1 MDREI
6 IANIKGL
13 AIDMINEAG
22 SGHPGIAL
30 GAAPILYTLYS
41 KHLNISTS
49 DSKWLNR
56 DRFVMSAGHGSAL
69 LYATLFYAGY
79 DLLIDDLKC
88 FRKLDSR
95 TPGHPEYGKTDG
107 VDASTGVLGQGF
119 ATAVGMALAEKML
132 EAKYIIPSSSRI
144 ERDRSLINYNIYCL
158 CSDGD
163 MMEGVTNEAA
173 SLAGNLNLDNL
184 IVLYDSNNVTLDGDT
199 SITFTEKVLD
209 KFKAMG
215 WYTDIVKNGNDI
227 SAIDKAIDKA
237 KGSGMPSII
246 EIKTIL
252 GDGSLLAG
260 SKEVHGKV
268 LEEKDVEQLKQKLG
282 LPQEKFYVNDEA
294 VKDFRKKLL
303 DRSSY
308 KYEEWSHNYKIYVDE
323 ILKGDRRKIDYLFK
337 NEVNIDLLRLYWDL
351 DLNAKNELRKSNQMV
366 IDKISSVLP
375 NFVGGSAD
383 VSSSTYATISKSI
396 AVTDGRYNGK
406 NICFGTREYAMG
418 SILNGLALSGFR
430 PFGATFLA
438 FSDLVKPAIRMSA
451 LMKLPVTYI
460 FTHDSISIGADG
472 PTHQPVE
479 QLAMLRATP
488 NLNVYRPC
496 DVKELIG
503 CWNIILNTNDA
514 PSALV
519 VSKQQTAILPT
530 TDAGMCGRGAY
541 IVRREEKLHGI
552 IIATGTD
559 VHMAIVLANDL
570 YNKYKLDL
578 RVVSMPCME
587 IYNMQPQGYKDLLL
601 PKGYRIFVL
610 ESGSS
615 FGWHQFVYDN
625 SYLLTIDEYGTSASK
640 GEVEKKLGHDF
651 VSLRAK
657 ILDKFTKKWNIFHF
671 F

>member
-1 MDREI
+1 MDKEI
-6 IANIKGL
+6 IANIKAL
-13 AIDMINEAG
+13 AVDMISEAG

-56 DRFVMSAGHGSAL
+56 DRFVLSAGHGSAL

-79 DLLIDDLKC
+79 DLLIEDLKK
-88 FRKLDSR
+88 FRRLNSR
-95 TPGHPEYGKTDG
+95 TPGHPEYGRTDG
-107 VDASTGVLGQGF
+107 VDATTGPLGQGF
-119 ATAVGMALAEKML
+119 GMAVGMALAEKML
-132 EAKYIIPSSSRI
+132 ETKYIIPSSSRI
-144 ERDRSLINYNIYCL
+144 ERDRSLINYKVYCL

-163 MMEGVTNEAA
+163 IMEGVTSEAA
-173 SLAGNLNLDNL
+173 SIAGNLNLDNL
-184 IVLYDSNNVTLDGDT
+184 IVLYDSNNISLDGDT
-199 SITFTEKVLD
+199 SNTFTEKVLD

-215 WYTDIVKNGNDI
+215 WYTDIVKNGNDV
-227 SAIDKAIDKA
+227 ALIDKAIDKA
-237 KGSGMPSII
+237 KSSGMPSII
-246 EIKTIL
+246 EIKTVI

-260 SKEVHGKV
+260 SCDVHGKP
-268 LEEKDVEQLKQKLG
+268 LEEKDIEQLKQKLG

-294 VKDFRKKLL
+294 LKDFRKKLL

-351 DLNAKNELRKSNQMV
+351 DLNAKVELRKSNQMV
-366 IDKISSVLP
+366 IDKISTVLP
-375 NFVGGSAD
+375 SFVGGSAD
-383 VSSSTYATISKSI
+383 LAHSTLTTITKSPFVI
-396 AVTDGRYNGK
+396 DGRYKGK
-406 NICFGTREYAMG
+406 NISFGVRESAMG
-418 SILNGLALSGFR
+418 AILNGLALCGFR
-430 PFGATFLA
+430 PFGSTFLA
-438 FSDLVKPAIRMSA
+438 FSDYLKPEIRMSA

-460 FTHDSISIGADG
+460 FTHDSIGVGQDG
-472 PTHQPVE
+472 PTHQPIE
-479 QLAMLRATP
+479 QLASLRSTP
-488 NLNVYRPC
+488 NLNVFRPC

-503 CWNIILNTNDA
+503 CWNIILNTSDA

-519 VSKQQTAILPT
+519 ISRQPCSIIPT

-559 VHMAIVLANDL
+559 VSMALVLANDL

-587 IYNMQPQGYKDLLL
+587 LYNMQPKQYKDLLL
-601 PKGYRIFVL
+601 PKGYRTFVL
-610 ESGSS
+610 EAGSS

-625 SYLLTIDEYGTSASK
+625 SYLLTIDQFGTSAPK
-640 GEVEKKLGHDF
+640 GDVEKELKYDF
-651 VSLRAK
+651 VSLRTR
-657 ILDKFTKKWNIFHF
+657 ILEKFTKK
-671 F
+671 

>member
-41 KHLNISTS
+41 KHLNVSTS
-49 DSKWLNR
+49 DSKWINR

-79 DLLIDDLKC
+79 DLLIDDLKN
-88 FRKLDSR
+88 FRQLDSR

-132 EAKYIIPSSSRI
+132 ETKHIIPSSSRI
-144 ERDRSLINYNIYCL
+144 EKDRSLINYKVYCL

-163 MMEGVTNEAA
+163 MMEGITNETA
-173 SLAGNLNLDNL
+173 SFAGNLNLDNL
-184 IVLYDSNNVTLDGDT
+184 IVLYDSNNTTLDGDT

-215 WYTDIVKNGNDI
+215 WYTDIIKNGNDI

-237 KGSGMPSII
+237 KESGMPSII

-268 LEEKDVEQLKQKLG
+268 LEEKDIQQLKQNLG
-282 LPQEKFYVNDEA
+282 LPQEKFYVNSEA
-294 VKDFRKKLL
+294 IKEFRKKLL

-308 KYEEWSHNYKIYVDE
+308 KYEEWAHNYKIYVEE
-323 ILKGDRRKIDYLFK
+323 ILKGDRKKIDYLFK
-337 NEVNIDLLRLYWDL
+337 NEVNINLLRLYWDL

-375 NFVGGSAD
+375 NFVGGNAD

-396 AVTDGRYNGK
+396 EVTDGRYNGK

-438 FSDLVKPAIRMSA
+438 FSDLLKPAIRMSA

-460 FTHDSISIGADG
+460 FTHDSIGIGADG

-514 PSALV
+514 PSALI
-519 VSKQQTAILPT
+519 VSKHPTAILPS
-530 TDAGMCGRGAY
+530 TDAGMCGKGAY
-541 IVRREEKLHGI
+541 IVRKEEKLHGV

-587 IYNMQPQGYKDLLL
+587 IYNMQPQNYKDLLL

-625 SYLLTIDEYGTSASK
+625 SYLLTIDEYGTSAPK
-640 GEVEKKLGHDF
+640 GEVEKKLKYDF
-651 VSLRAK
+651 NSLKTK
-657 ILDKFTKKWNIFHF
+657 ILNKFIKK
-671 F
+671 

>member
-1 MDREI
+1 MDKEI
-6 IANIKGL
+6 IANLKGL
-13 AIDMINEAG
+13 AIDMISEAG

-30 GAAPILYTLYS
+30 GAAPILYTLYA
-41 KHLNISTS
+41 KHINVSTS
-49 DSKWLNR
+49 DSKWINR

-69 LYATLFYAGY
+69 LYATLFYAGF
-79 DLLIDDLKC
+79 DLLIDDLKK

-95 TPGHPEYGKTDG
+95 TPGHPEYGVTDG
-107 VDASTGVLGQGF
+107 VDVSTGPLGQGF
-119 ATAVGMALAEKML
+119 ANAVGMALAEKML
-132 EAKYIIPSSSRI
+132 ESKFIIPSSTRI
-144 ERDRSLINYNIYCL
+144 ERDRTLINYRVYCL
-158 CSDGD
+158 CGDGD
-163 MMEGVTNEAA
+163 LMEGISSEAA

-184 IVLYDSNNVTLDGDT
+184 IVLYDSNNVSLDGDT

-215 WYTDIVKNGNDI
+215 WYTDIVKNGNDVNL
-227 SAIDKAIDKA
+227 IDKAIDKA
-237 KGSGMPSII
+237 KSSGMPSII
-246 EIKTIL
+246 EIKTVI

-260 SKEVHGKV
+260 SNQVHGKV
-268 LEEKDVEQLKQKLG
+268 LEEKDIEQLKQKLG
-282 LPQEKFYVNDEA
+282 LPLEKFYVNDEA
-294 VKDFRKKLL
+294 IKEFRKKLL

-323 ILKGDRRKIDYLFK
+323 ILKGDRKKIDYLFT
-337 NEVNIDLLRLYWDL
+337 NQVNVDLLRLYWDL
-351 DLNAKNELRKSNQMV
+351 DLNSKVELRVSNQMV

-383 VSSSTYATISKSI
+383 LASSTLTTISKSL

-406 NICFGTREYAMG
+406 NICFGVREGAMG
-418 SILNGLALSGFR
+418 AILNGLALSGFR
-430 PFGATFLA
+430 PFGSTFLA
-438 FSDLVKPAIRMSA
+438 FSDYMKPEIRMSA

-460 FTHDSISIGADG
+460 FTHDSIGIGQDG
-472 PTHQPVE
+472 PTHQPIE

-488 NLNVYRPC
+488 NLNVYRPD

-519 VSKQQTAILPT
+519 VSKNPTAIIPA

-541 IVRREEKLHGI
+541 VVRREEKLHGI
-552 IIATGTD
+552 IIATGSD
-559 VHMAIVLANDL
+559 VHMALVLANDL

-587 IYNMQPQGYKDLLL
+587 LYNMQPQKYKDLLL
-601 PKGYRIFVL
+601 PKGYRVFVL
-610 ESGSS
+610 EAGSS

-625 SYLLTIDEYGTSASK
+625 SYLLTIDKFGASAPK
-640 GEVEKKLGHDF
+640 GDVEKKLGYDF
-651 VSLRAK
+651 VSLRTK
-657 ILDKFTKKWNIFHF
+657 ILDKFMKK
-671 F
+671 

>member
-1 MDREI
+1 MDKEI
-6 IANIKGL
+6 IANIKAL
-13 AIDMINEAG
+13 AIDMISEAG

-56 DRFVMSAGHGSAL
+56 DRFVLSAGHGSAL

-79 DLLIDDLKC
+79 DLLIDDLKK
-88 FRKLDSR
+88 FRRLNSK

-107 VDASTGVLGQGF
+107 VDASTGPLGQGF
-119 ATAVGMALAEKML
+119 GNAVGMALAEKML

-144 ERDRSLINYNIYCL
+144 ERDRSLINYKVYCL
-158 CSDGD
+158 VSDGD
-163 MMEGVTNEAA
+163 IMEGVTSEAA
-173 SLAGNLNLDNL
+173 SIAGNLNLDNL
-184 IVLYDSNNVTLDGDT
+184 IVLYDSNNVSLDGDT
-199 SITFTEKVLD
+199 SCTFTEKVLD

-215 WYTDIVKNGNDI
+215 WYTDIVKNGNDV

-237 KGSGMPSII
+237 KSSGMPSII
-246 EIKTIL
+246 EIKTVI
-252 GDGSLLAG
+252 GDGSIQSG
-260 SKEVHGKV
+260 TNIVHGKP
-268 LEEKDVEQLKQKLG
+268 LDEKDIEQLKQKLG

-294 VKDFRKKLL
+294 LKDFRKKLL

-351 DLNAKNELRKSNQMV
+351 DLNTKAELRKSNQMV

-383 VSSSTYATISKSI
+383 LASTTFTNISKAQTI
-396 AVTDGRYNGK
+396 TDGRYKGK
-406 NICFGTREYAMG
+406 NICFGVREAAMG
-418 SILNGLALSGFR
+418 AILNGLALCGFR
-430 PFGATFLA
+430 PFGSTFLA
-438 FSDLVKPAIRMSA
+438 FSDYLKPEIRMSA

-460 FTHDSISIGADG
+460 FTHDSINVGQDG
-472 PTHQPVE
+472 PTHQPIE
-479 QLAMLRATP
+479 QLASLRATP
-488 NLNVYRPC
+488 NLNVFRPC
-496 DVKELIG
+496 DIKELIG
-503 CWNIILNTNDA
+503 CWNIILNTNDT

-519 VSKQQTAILPT
+519 ITRQPCAILPS

-552 IIATGTD
+552 IISTGSD
-559 VHMAIVLANDL
+559 VHTAVVLANDL

-587 IYNMQPQGYKDLLL
+587 LYNMQPKEYKDALL
-601 PKGYRIFVL
+601 PKGYRTFVL
-610 ESGSS
+610 EAGSS

-625 SYLLTIDEYGTSASK
+625 SYLLTIDEFGISAPK
-640 GEVEKKLGHDF
+640 GDVEKELKYDF
-651 VSLRAK
+651 VSLRTR
-657 ILDKFTKKWNIFHF
+657 ILEKFTKK
-671 F
+671 

>member
-79 DLLIDDLKC
+79 DLLIDDLIK

-95 TPGHPEYGKTDG
+95 TPGYPEYGKTDG
-107 VDASTGVLGQGF
+107 VDAATGVVGQGF
-119 ATAVGMALAEKML
+119 ATAVGMALAEKMF
-132 EAKYIIPSSSRI
+132 EAKYVIPSSSRI
-144 ERDRSLINYNIYCL
+144 ERDRSLINYKVYCL

-163 MMEGVTNEAA
+163 MMEGVTSEAA
-173 SLAGNLNLDNL
+173 SFAGNLNLDNL
-184 IVLYDSNNVTLDGDT
+184 IVLYDSNNMTMDGDT
-199 SITFTEKVLD
+199 SIAFTEKVLD

-246 EIKTIL
+246 EVKTIL

-260 SKEVHGKV
+260 SKEIHGKI
-268 LEEKDVEQLKQKLG
+268 LEEKDIEQLKQKLG
-282 LPQEKFYVNDEA
+282 LPQDKFYVNDEA

-323 ILKGDRRKIDYLFK
+323 ILKGDRRKFDYLFK
-337 NEVNIDLLRLYWDL
+337 NEVNVDLLRLYWDL

-396 AVTDGRYNGK
+396 AITDGRYNGK
-406 NICFGTREYAMG
+406 NICFGRREYAMG
-418 SILNGLALSGFR
+418 CILNGLALSGF
-430 PFGATFLA
+430 
-438 FSDLVKPAIRMSA
+438 
-451 LMKLPVTYI
+451 
-460 FTHDSISIGADG
+460 
-472 PTHQPVE
+472 
-479 QLAMLRATP
+479 
-488 NLNVYRPC
+488 
-496 DVKELIG
+496 
-503 CWNIILNTNDA
+503 
-514 PSALV
+514 
-519 VSKQQTAILPT
+519 
-530 TDAGMCGRGAY
+530 
-541 IVRREEKLHGI
+541 
-552 IIATGTD
+552 
-559 VHMAIVLANDL
+559 
-570 YNKYKLDL
+570 
-578 RVVSMPCME
+578 
-587 IYNMQPQGYKDLLL
+587 
-601 PKGYRIFVL
+601 
-610 ESGSS
+610 
-615 FGWHQFVYDN
+615 
-625 SYLLTIDEYGTSASK
+625 
-640 GEVEKKLGHDF
+640 
-651 VSLRAK
+651 
-657 ILDKFTKKWNIFHF
+657 
-671 F
+671 

>member
-1 MDREI
+1 MDKEI
-6 IANIKGL
+6 IANLKGL
-13 AIDMINEAG
+13 AIDMISEAG

-30 GAAPILYTLYS
+30 GAAPILYTLYA
-41 KHLNISTS
+41 KHINVSTS
-49 DSKWLNR
+49 DSKWINR

-69 LYATLFYAGY
+69 LYATLFYAGF
-79 DLLIDDLKC
+79 DLLIDDLKK

-95 TPGHPEYGKTDG
+95 TPGHPEYGVTDG
-107 VDASTGVLGQGF
+107 VDVSTGPLGQGF
-119 ATAVGMALAEKML
+119 ANAVGMALAEKML
-132 EAKYIIPSSSRI
+132 ESKFIIPSSTRI
-144 ERDRSLINYNIYCL
+144 ERDRTLINYRVYCL
-158 CSDGD
+158 CGDGD
-163 MMEGVTNEAA
+163 LMEGISSEAA

-184 IVLYDSNNVTLDGDT
+184 IVLYDSNNVSLDGDT

-215 WYTDIVKNGNDI
+215 WYTDIVKNGNDVNL
-227 SAIDKAIDKA
+227 IDKAIDKA
-237 KGSGMPSII
+237 KSSGMPSII
-246 EIKTIL
+246 EIKTVI

-260 SKEVHGKV
+260 SNQVHGKV
-268 LEEKDVEQLKQKLG
+268 LEEKDIEQLKQKLG
-282 LPQEKFYVNDEA
+282 LPLEKFYVNDEA
-294 VKDFRKKLL
+294 IKEFRKKLL

-323 ILKGDRRKIDYLFK
+323 ILKGDRKKIDYLFT
-337 NEVNIDLLRLYWDL
+337 NQVNVDLLRLYWDL
-351 DLNAKNELRKSNQMV
+351 DLNSKVELRVSNQMV

-383 VSSSTYATISKSI
+383 LASSTLTTISKSL

-406 NICFGTREYAMG
+406 NICFGVREGAMG
-418 SILNGLALSGFR
+418 AILNGLALSGFR
-430 PFGATFLA
+430 PFGSTFLA
-438 FSDLVKPAIRMSA
+438 FSDYMKPEIRMSA

-460 FTHDSISIGADG
+460 FTHDSIGIGQDG
-472 PTHQPVE
+472 PTHQPIE

-488 NLNVYRPC
+488 NLNVYRPA

-519 VSKQQTAILPT
+519 VSKNPTAIIPA

-541 IVRREEKLHGI
+541 VVRREEKLHGI
-552 IIATGTD
+552 IIATGSD
-559 VHMAIVLANDL
+559 VHMALVLANDL

-587 IYNMQPQGYKDLLL
+587 LYNMQPQKYKDLLL
-601 PKGYRIFVL
+601 PKGYRVFVL
-610 ESGSS
+610 EAGSS

-625 SYLLTIDEYGTSASK
+625 SYLLTIDKFGVSAPK
-640 GEVEKKLGHDF
+640 GDVEKKLGYDF
-651 VSLRAK
+651 VSLRTK
-657 ILDKFTKKWNIFHF
+657 ILDKFMKK
-671 F
+671 

>member
-1 MDREI
+1 MDKEI

-13 AIDMINEAG
+13 AVDMINEAG

-79 DLLIDDLKC
+79 DLLIDDLKK
-88 FRKLDSR
+88 FRRLGSR

-107 VDASTGVLGQGF
+107 VDASTGMLGQGF
-119 ATAVGMALAEKML
+119 GEAVGMALAEKML
-132 EAKYIIPSSSRI
+132 EAKYVIPSSSRI
-144 ERDRSLINYNIYCL
+144 ERDRSLINYKVYCL

-163 MMEGVTNEAA
+163 IMEGVTSEAA

-184 IVLYDSNNVTLDGDT
+184 IVLYDSNNVTIDGDT

-227 SAIDKAIDKA
+227 NLIDKAIDKA
-237 KGSGMPSII
+237 KSSGMPSII

-260 SKEVHGKV
+260 SKEIHGNP
-268 LEEKDVEQLKQKLG
+268 LEEKDIEQLKQKLG

-323 ILKGDRRKIDYLFK
+323 ILKGDKRKLDYLFK

-351 DLNAKNELRKSNQMV
+351 DINAKVELRQSNQMV
-366 IDKISSVLP
+366 LDKISSVLP

-383 VSSSTYATISKSI
+383 LSTSTYTKISKSI

-406 NICFGTREYAMG
+406 NICFGTREGAMG
-418 SILNGLALSGFR
+418 AILNGLALSGFR
-430 PFGATFLA
+430 PFGSTFLA
-438 FSDLVKPAIRMSA
+438 FSDLMKPEIRMSA

-460 FTHDSISIGADG
+460 FTHDSISIGQDG

-479 QLAMLRATP
+479 QLATLRATP

-503 CWNIILNTNDA
+503 CWNIILNTNDG

-519 VSKQQTAILPT
+519 VSKQPCQVLPS

-541 IVRREEKLHGI
+541 VVRREEKLHGI

-559 VHMAIVLANDL
+559 VHTAIVLANDL
-570 YNKYKLDL
+570 YSKYKLDL

-587 IYNMQPQGYKDLLL
+587 IYNMQPQNYKDLLL
-601 PKGYRIFVL
+601 PKGYRTFVL

-625 SYLLTIDEYGTSASK
+625 SYLLTIDDYGVSAPK
-640 GEVEKKLGHDF
+640 GDVEKYLEHDF
-651 VSLRAK
+651 VTLRAK
-657 ILDKFTKKWNIFHF
+657 ILDKFTKK
-671 F
+671 